1 MGELGQ
7 VSKSQAAGMGLSKIG
22 ETIGK
27 EAAKPAE
34 QIGQVASDVSKEI
47 KPETSMAKAA
57 ESGVTAPP
65 PPVSSTLPG
74 EPPPG
79 GAGGNAIIP
88 PPPELPGKPLA
99 NGASGAGGT
108 GLAGGT
114 GIIPPPPEAPVKS
127 IEDVI
132 SASGT
137 KPPSKPPVDISIN
150 PDEYINDFGKYVT
163 GKQSSMDWEATQ
175 KIRTSERGEKA
186 ANYLQQIQDG
196 LTKGLPPDQILAN
209 AESTL
214 RGKLSSVDTGI
225 YLPPD
230 KRQPFY
236 SKLIN
241 SIMKD
246 GTIPESKKAWTIQS
260 TKQAMDN
267 FLDGNLIP
275 EIPGITGQ
283 SAKTRLLNIFK
294 DNPEIKEIL
303 GIESVVAANH

>member
-1 MGELGQ
+1 
-7 VSKSQAAGMGLSKIG
+7 
-22 ETIGK
+22 
-27 EAAKPAE
+27 
-34 QIGQVASDVSKEI
+34 
-47 KPETSMAKAA
+47 
-57 ESGVTAPP
+57 
-65 PPVSSTLPG
+65 
-74 EPPPG
+74 
-79 GAGGNAIIP
+79 
-88 PPPELPGKPLA
+88 
-99 NGASGAGGT
+99 
-108 GLAGGT
+108 LAGGT

-246 GTIPESKKAWTIQS
+246 GTIPESK
-260 TKQAMDN
+260 
-267 FLDGNLIP
+267 
-275 EIPGITGQ
+275 
-283 SAKTRLLNIFK
+283 
-294 DNPEIKEIL
+294 
-303 GIESVVAANH
+303 